1 MTTIAPVSAD
11 MTARDRAMNELA
23 ARIEDLIYIGGD
35 VSDIAESIVDSLRSV
50 YSTPGARL
58 SAAES
63 LAFEL
68 EYRMRGKEKIEIPTR
83 DVGFAG

>member
-1 MTTIAPVSAD
+1 MTTATMGAD
-11 MTARDRAMNELA
+11 MTARDRAMNELSS
-23 ARIEDLIYIGGD
+23 RIEDLIYIGGD
-35 VSDIAESIVDSLRSV
+35 VSNVAEAIVEAVRGV
-50 YSTPGARL
+50 YSSPGTRL

-68 EYRMRGKEKIEIPTR
+68 EYMIRGKEKIEIPTR